1 MDQIKK
7 KVLLGE
13 WLLLAVLLFLGWRLR
28 FRSLYFAM
36 QISEFLLLMAV
47 LERGVWIDWSA
58 RDLLAVACA
67 MLFDN
72 VVLHLLRLD
81 TPAFLHIVP
90 FLFLLSLELLVLVRG
105 VWRRKRG
112 YGILVGYGVLCCLAA
127 LFVYRQ
133 WERFILDYYLVR
145 EGVYGFPVKAIYLLV
160 CMAIGAVLL
169 LFLLHW
175 LNMFLGKWL
184 QKVQEYSATYVEI
197 DRSIVLVLLL
207 TLGTLLMR
215 ELVRILTWYLPP
227 DNELHLLPFLPLE
240 NSYDIPLL
248 LIGFSVMIVLIQV
261 IYIRLLVKSISMKEE
276 MRLQE
281 KDLHDL
287 AEYNHE
293 LENHMDDMRGIRHD
307 IKNMFL
313 IMGGFVD
320 RSNDQEMKAFYA
332 ENIVPFADIELR
344 KNDLYGKLACI
355 RSEGMKS
362 FLYFKVMQGIEQ
374 NVPIDLQVQ
383 LVDIDNTFGMGQT
396 DLIRI
401 LGILIDNGVEEA
413 KSCKGRVAV
422 SLKEKEQEYLFAVSN
437 TVRPRTK
444 EKGVAAGITD
454 KGPGR
459 GNGLLI
465 AEKLIGKYRNVLL
478 NSYFREEEFVQCLR
492 IAKTKT

>member
-1 MDQIKK
+1 MDRIEKK
-7 KVLLGE
+7 ILLGE
-13 WLLLAVLLFLGWRLR
+13 WFLLAVLLFLGWRLR

-47 LERGVWIDWSA
+47 LKKVLWMDWSV

-72 VVLHLLRLD
+72 VVLHLLHLD
-81 TPAFLHIVP
+81 TPAFLYVVP
-90 FLFLLSLELLVLVRG
+90 FLFLLSLELLVLVKG

-133 WERFILDYYLVR
+133 WEQFILDFYLAR
-145 EGVYGFPVKAIYLLV
+145 EGAYGFLVKAIYLLA
-160 CMAIGAVLL
+160 CMAIVAVPL
-169 LFLLHW
+169 LFLLHRFH
-175 LNMFLGKWL
+175 MFLEKWL
-184 QKVQEYSATYVEI
+184 QKVQEYSVTYVEI

-215 ELVRILTWYLPP
+215 ELVRMLTWYLPP

-240 NSYDIPLL
+240 NCYDIPLL
-248 LIGFSVMIVLIQV
+248 LIGFSVMMVLIQV
-261 IYIRLLVKSISMKEE
+261 IYIRLLVKSISVKEE

-281 KDLHDL
+281 KDLRTL
-287 AEYNHE
+287 AEYNRE
-293 LENHMDDMRGIRHD
+293 LENNMTDMRGIRHD

-313 IMGGFVD
+313 TMGGFVD
-320 RSNDQEMKAFYA
+320 RSKDAEMKAFYA
-332 ENIVPFADIELR
+332 EHIVPFAKQELQ
-344 KNDLYGKLACI
+344 KNDLYGKLSCI
-355 RSEGMKS
+355 HSESLKS
-362 FLYFKVMQGIEQ
+362 FLYFKIMQGIEQ
-374 NVPIDLQVQ
+374 DVPIDLQAQ
-383 LVDIDNTFGMGQT
+383 FADADNTFGMGQA

-401 LGILIDNGVEEA
+401 LGILLDNAVEEA
-413 KSCKGRVAV
+413 KSCEGKVMV
-422 SLKEKEQEYLFAVSN
+422 FLKEKEQEYLFAVSN
-437 TVRPRTK
+437 TVRRQTR
-444 EKGVAAGITD
+444 EKGVAAGTTD

-465 AEKLIGKYRNVLL
+465 AGKLIGKYRNVLL

-492 IAKTKT
+492 IAKTKV